1 MKRAMKRWDAWIN
14 HAGWALVCVSGVLYG
29 ILKYFVQNPD
39 PESRLG
45 HPWQPAVLA
54 AHVLAAP
61 VAVFAIGLVFRR
73 HALPRWRTGER
84 EGRSTGGILLFL
96 GLVLIVSG
104 YLLPVLTGDAA
115 RRWTGWIHAGIGV
128 LVAGAYLLH
137 PKKPRVEDER
147 RFRERAGPSLRRSG

>member
-29 ILKYFVQNPD
+29 ILKYFARNPD
-39 PESRLG
+39 PYSRLG
-45 HPWQPAVLA
+45 HPWQPAMLA

-84 EGRSTGGILLFL
+84 DGRSSGGILLFL
-96 GLVLIVSG
+96 GIALIASG
-104 YLLPVLTGDAA
+104 YVLPVLTGDAA

-137 PKKPRVEDER
+137 PKKPRVTEEGSR
-147 RFRERAGPSLRRSG
+147 RRGEISARAGG

>member
-29 ILKYFVQNPD
+29 ILKYFAHNPD

-96 GLVLIVSG
+96 GLFLTVSG

-115 RRWTGWIHAGIGV
+115 RHWTGWIHAGVGV

-137 PKKPRVEDER
+137 PKKPRVSDER
-147 RFRERAGPSLRRSG
+147 GSRERAGPSLRRSG